1 MPGQKRVRGKVDADS
16 GAEKLTGEGDDLA
29 ATTKQVVDVVSVT
42 MAKKAGSG
50 SEGPAGLSSG
60 VKKNLAPPRGGEGIE
75 TKMKSSTAEARSKPR
90 RGSRKMGIN
99 KVYGRLRT
107 RETPASE
114 NLASLG
120 VLILGIGD
128 QAEPGMEAAPG
139 GADGAALKVSGPE
152 EDRKP
157 FPL

>member
-1 MPGQKRVRGKVDADS
+1 M
-16 GAEKLTGEGDDLA
+16 
-29 ATTKQVVDVVSVT
+29 
-42 MAKKAGSG
+42 

-60 VKKNLAPPRGGEGIE
+60 VKKNLTPPRGGEGIE
-75 TKMKSSTAEARSKPR
+75 KKIKGSTAEARSKPR
-90 RGSRKMGIN
+90 RGSGKMGIN
-99 KVYGRLRT
+99 KVYSRLRT

-120 VLILGIGD
+120 VLILGVGD

-139 GADGAALKVSGPE
+139 GADGAALKVGGPK
-152 EDRKP
+152 EDRQA